1 MSEANGARTGG
12 SGVKTKAARIIHA
25 ARAAGHKTLSEYD
38 SKRVLKLYGVPT
50 SKEVLVTSLA
60 AAREAASRIGYPV
73 VLKACSVDATHKT
86 ELGLVAVGLGTGMEL
101 ADAFRLLKKR
111 VGPNYDGAWL
121 VQEMV
126 AGQREVMIGMVRDA
140 QFGPSVMFGLGGIF
154 TEVLQD
160 VCFRVAPV
168 RKRDALD
175 MMTAIRAHRILDG
188 VRGMKPVDRQV
199 MARSIM
205 ALGRIGLDFP
215 EISEID
221 VNPMIIRGSRPVA
234 VDGLI
239 VLDG

>member
-1 MSEANGARTGG
+1 MTG
-12 SGVKTKAARIIHA
+12 VNTRAARIIQA
-25 ARAAGHKTLSEYD
+25 ARTAGQTTLSEYD

-60 AAREAASRIGYPV
+60 AARKAATKIGYPV
-73 VLKACSVDATHKT
+73 VLKACSADATHKT
-86 ELGLVAVGLGTGMEL
+86 ELGLVAVGLGTAKEL
-101 ADAFRLLKKR
+101 ADAYRRMGKHYR
-111 VGPNYDGAWL
+111 GAWL

-126 AGQREVMIGMVRDA
+126 KGQREVMIGMVRDA

-154 TEVLQD
+154 TEILQD
-160 VCFRVAPV
+160 VSFRVAPV

-175 MMTAIRAHRILDG
+175 MMAAIRAHRILDA

-215 EISEID
+215 AISEID

-239 VLDG
+239 VFGARET

>member
-1 MSEANGARTGG
+1 VNTR
-12 SGVKTKAARIIHA
+12 AARIIQA
-25 ARAAGHKTLSEYD
+25 ARAASQTTLSEYD

-50 SKEVLVTSLA
+50 SKEVLVTSQA
-60 AAREAASRIGYPV
+60 AAKTAASKIGYPV
-73 VLKACSVDATHKT
+73 VLKACSADATHKT
-86 ELGLVAVGLGTGMEL
+86 ELGLVAVGLGTAKEFME
-101 ADAFRLLKKR
+101 AFRLIKKR
-111 VGPNYDGAWL
+111 AGPDYDGAWL

-126 AGQREVMIGMVRDA
+126 SGQREVMIGMVRDA

-154 TEVLQD
+154 TEILED
-160 VCFRVAPV
+160 VSFRVAPV

-175 MMTAIRAHRILDG
+175 MMAAIRAHRILG
-188 VRGMKPVDRQV
+188 AVRGMKPVDRDL
-199 MARSIM
+199 MAQSIM

-239 VLDG
+239 VLGE